1 MENIKKFAPI
11 TIRIIIAALFLL
23 SAFAKLYPSPYFAI
37 TTFEFKQVIPLGF
50 DACIAPYF
58 SRILIALE
66 IALGIAIL
74 QPHFLKKIVIPS
86 TILLLSVFTIHLS
99 FVDVPNCGC
108 FGELIPMSP
117 NEAIIKNVISI
128 LLLVYLYRNVSDLK
142 PGNNK
147 FSYLLLI
154 YAICA
159 LFLFVIAPQKPC
171 NSSTNSKNNVE
182 VQSEN
187 ENESPF
193 SKHVVAEN
201 YSPINIDQGRK
212 LLCFFAPGCEH
223 CMEAASE
230 LNELS
235 NRIVNFPHVHIV
247 FMDEEA
253 EKIGDFFKS
262 TNLNA
267 SYQVMDIVQFWNI
280 LGYDG
285 NPDRNTPSIVYLN
298 NGNIEK
304 FYYYD
309 KVEFNP
315 VDLEMILSK

>member
-1 MENIKKFAPI
+1 MEKIKKYAPI
-11 TIRIIIAALFLL
+11 TIRILIAVLFLL

-37 TTFEFKQVIPLGF
+37 TTFEFKQIIPLGF

-99 FVDVPNCGC
+99 LIDVPNCGC
-108 FGELIPMSP
+108 FGELIPMTP
-117 NEAIIKNVISI
+117 NAAIIKNIISI

-142 PGNNK
+142 PGENK
-147 FSYLLLI
+147 LSNLI
-154 YAICA
+154 MTLISST
-159 LFLFVIAPQKPC
+159 LFLFVLAPQKPC
-171 NSSTNSKNNVE
+171 SSAASQTTEADV
-182 VQSEN
+182 EN

-193 SKHVVAEN
+193 SKYVLTDH
-201 YSPINIDQGRK
+201 YSPINIDEGRK
-212 LLCFFAPGCEH
+212 LLCFFAPGCDH
-223 CMEAASE
+223 CMKAASE
-230 LNELS
+230 IKELS
-235 NRIVNFPHVHIV
+235 NSIVNFPHVHII
-247 FMDEEA
+247 FMDEEP
-253 EKIGDFFKS
+253 EKIVDFFE
-262 TNLNA
+262 TTGITA
-267 SYQVMDIVQFWNI
+267 SYQIMDIAQFWNI

-285 NPDRNTPSIVYLN
+285 NPNRNTPSIVYLN

-309 KVEFNP
+309 EVEFNP
-315 VDLEMILSK
+315 VDLEMILGE